1 MRLSHTKKLY
11 HLERVFAIAKC
22 NIAHATVFYITIII
36 VFLLVFGSK
45 RPPRTKTLIFNVDLI
60 FAKYYTV
67 KEGYTMKILL
77 VEDEKELSRALAKM
91 LAKDGYEVDQV
102 YDGADGLNYGSTGMY
117 DVILLDVIMPKMNG
131 FEVLAA
137 LRSKKISTPIIMLT
151 ALTSEGDKIAG
162 LDKGADDYV
171 PKPFSYGELSARIR
185 AVLRRQGKL
194 VSDNKLEYEDA
205 SLDLTSFVLR
215 SPKGEIRLSQK
226 EFELLRYLFEY
237 PNFVAAKDDLILKAW
252 GLDSEFES
260 NNLEVYMSFLR
271 KKLYHLGLSFTIES
285 VRGVGYRL
293 APLKD

>member
-1 MRLSHTKKLY
+1 
-11 HLERVFAIAKC
+11 
-22 NIAHATVFYITIII
+22 
-36 VFLLVFGSK
+36 
-45 RPPRTKTLIFNVDLI
+45 
-60 FAKYYTV
+60 
-67 KEGYTMKILL
+67 MKILL

-91 LAKDGYEVDQV
+91 LTKDGYEVDQA
-102 YDGADGLNYGSTGMY
+102 YDGADGLAYGETGMY
-117 DVILLDVIMPKMNG
+117 DLILLDVIMPKMNG
-131 FEVLAA
+131 FEVLSS
-137 LRSKKISTPIIMLT
+137 LRAKKVATPVIMLT
-151 ALTSEGDKIAG
+151 ALASEGDKVSG

-171 PKPFSYGELSARIR
+171 AKPFSYSELSARIR

-293 APLKD
+293 APNKD

>member
-1 MRLSHTKKLY
+1 MRL
-11 HLERVFAIAKC
+11 
-22 NIAHATVFYITIII
+22 
-36 VFLLVFGSK
+36 
-45 RPPRTKTLIFNVDLI
+45 
-60 FAKYYTV
+60 
-67 KEGYTMKILL
+67 LL
-77 VEDEKELSRALAKM
+77 VEDEKELSRALSKM
-91 LAKDGYEVDQV
+91 LAKDGYEVDAA
-102 YDGADGLNYGSTGMY
+102 YDGADGLDYGATGMY

-131 FEVLAA
+131 FEVLQA
-137 LRSKKISTPIIMLT
+137 LRAKKIATPIIMLT

-171 PKPFSYGELSARIR
+171 AKPFSYGELSARIR

-205 SLDLTSFVLR
+205 TLDLSSFVLR
-215 SPKGEIRLSQK
+215 SQKGEIKLSQK

-237 PNFVAAKDDLILKAW
+237 PSFVAQKEDLILKAW

-293 APLKD
+293 APNKQ